1 MKVNPATFES
11 VHRPMYI
18 LEEVR
23 LLRNLELIAHVAKE
37 SNVEIILAFKAFAL
51 WKTFPIFR
59 EYIHVVTASSL
70 SEARLGREEFG
81 APVYTY
87 SPAYTDYEIEDIAR
101 CSGHLTF
108 NSLSQAE
115 HYAERVKRVNPDVS
129 LGLRVNPEY
138 SEIHT
143 LMYDPCAPGTRLGI
157 AADALPKQ
165 LPSYIDGLHCHCL
178 CENGADVFERVL
190 AHFEDKFASWLPQV
204 KWVNFGGGHL
214 MTRKDYDV
222 ELLIRVLQAF
232 HKRWPHLHIILEPGS
247 AFLWQTGPLVS
258 QVVDVVEDRGIRT
271 AILNVSFACH
281 MPDCLEG
288 PYWPDVRGAETIESH
303 DGVQPDEAPTHIY
316 RLGGNSC
323 LSGDYMGYWVFDH
336 ELEIGENVILEDMIH
351 YTTVKTTMF
360 NGVSHPAIGLLHT
373 DGELEVLREYGYE
386 DYKSRMD

>member
-1 MKVNPATFES
+1 MQ
-11 VHRPMYI
+11 I
-18 LEEVR
+18 
-23 LLRNLELIAHVAKE
+23 
-37 SNVEIILAFKAFAL
+37 
-51 WKTFPIFR
+51 
-59 EYIHVVTASSL
+59 
-70 SEARLGREEFG
+70 
-81 APVYTY
+81 
-87 SPAYTDYEIEDIAR
+87 
-101 CSGHLTF
+101 
-108 NSLSQAE
+108 Q
-115 HYAERVKRVNPDVS
+115 
-129 LGLRVNPEY
+129 
-138 SEIHT
+138 
-143 LMYDPCAPGTRLGI
+143 
-157 AADALPKQ
+157 
-165 LPSYIDGLHCHCL
+165 
-178 CENGADVFERVL
+178 
-190 AHFEDKFASWLPQV
+190 
-204 KWVNFGGGHL
+204 
-214 MTRKDYDV
+214 
-222 ELLIRVLQAF
+222 LLIKVLRSF
-232 HKRWPHLHIILEPGS
+232 HARWPHLHIILEPGS